1 MDYSQLEELVEL
13 SKKGD
18 KKAREKL
25 VEKTLN
31 KIGSIIKKYNIYPY
45 SNDDMINEAYKVI
58 FENIDYYDHCV
69 GNFLPF
75 MELCINRH
83 FSNLLRKSLNGKLK
97 DGVKTLIIDEKF
109 ENILFYKMKYFDGKI
124 IKDDRIDSL
133 SLAFR
138 TILTKEEQEILYYK
152 YFLKKTLKEYA
163 ENNGLSYSTIKRSK
177 KRALIKLKKFIE
189 KELNL

>member
-45 SNDDMINEAYKVI
+45 SNDDLINEAYKVI
-58 FENIDYYDHCV
+58 FENIDYYNHSV

-109 ENILFYKMKYFDGKI
+109 ENILFYKMKCFDGKI

>member
-58 FENIDYYDHCV
+58 FENIDNYDHGV

-83 FSNLLRKSLNGKLK
+83 FYNLLRKSLNGKLK

-109 ENILFYKMKYFDGKI
+109 ENILFYKMKCFDGKI

>member
-58 FENIDYYDHCV
+58 FENIDYYDHGV

-97 DGVKTLIIDEKF
+97 DGVKTLIIDEKL
-109 ENILFYKMKYFDGKI
+109 ENVLFYEMDYFEGKVSI
-124 IKDDRIDSL
+124 EEKVSL
-133 SLAFR
+133 LNLAFE
-138 TILTKEEQEILYYK
+138 TILTKEEKEIIWYK

-163 ENNGLSYSTIKRSK
+163 KNKGVSYGKVK
-177 KRALIKLKKFIE
+177 KVKKQALIKLRKYIE
-189 KELNL
+189 KKLNL

>member
-25 VEKTLN
+25 VEKILN
-31 KIGSIIKKYNIYPY
+31 KVGSIIKKYHIHSY
-45 SNDDMINEAYKVI
+45 SNDDMINEAYSVI
-58 FENIDYYDHCV
+58 FENLNSYNPSS
-69 GNFLPF
+69 GNFFPF

-83 FSNLLRKSLNGKLK
+83 FSKILRKSLNGELK

-109 ENILFYKMKYFDGKI
+109 ENTLFYEIDYFEGKVSI
-124 IKDDRIDSL
+124 EEKISL
-133 SLAFR
+133 LNLAFE
-138 TILTKEEQEILYYK
+138 TILTKEEKEIIWYK

-163 ENNGLSYSTIKRSK
+163 ENKGVSYSKVK
-177 KRALIKLKKFIE
+177 KVKKQALIKLRKYIE
-189 KELNL
+189 KKLNL

>member
-45 SNDDMINEAYKVI
+45 SNDDLINEAYKVI
-58 FENIDYYDHCV
+58 FENIDYYDHGM

-83 FSNLLRKSLNGKLK
+83 FFNLLRKSVNGKLK

-124 IKDDRIDSL
+124 IKDDRIDFL